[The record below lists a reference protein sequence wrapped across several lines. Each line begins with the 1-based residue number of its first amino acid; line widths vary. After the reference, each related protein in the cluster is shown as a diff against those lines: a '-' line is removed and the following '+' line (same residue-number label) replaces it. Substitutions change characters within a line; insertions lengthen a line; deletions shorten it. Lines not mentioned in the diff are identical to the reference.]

1 MNRISPSLLSADFSK
16 LGEQVR
22 ILEEEGTDLL
32 HVDVMDGHF
41 VPNISFG
48 APVMKS
54 LVGKTNVPF
63 DVHLMI
69 ENADRYIPDFVTP
82 NTKIITVHQEAC
94 PHLHRTVQLIHS
106 FGVLAGVALNPAT
119 PPEALSYILE
129 DADLVLVMSV
139 NPGFGGQKFI
149 PSALRKIRVIRDMAA
164 RVKPDLM
171 IEVDGGVTA
180 DNVRDVWKAGADTFV
195 AGSAILGKDDIAAA
209 LRLFR
214 EKLE

>member
-1 MNRISPSLLSADFSK
+1 MKRISKRLLSENVSK
-16 LGEQVR
+16 IGEQVR